1 MLPQYLIPLLKS
13 TTFVHPETQDLT
25 LTRKEVFKSYEVS
38 RTGLYAQL
46 LCTVL
51 WSVAVE
57 NLGRLSK
64 GNKGFQYGI
73 VPSPFSN

>member
-1 MLPQYLIPLLKS
+1 MLPHYLIPLLKS
-13 TTFVHPETQDLT
+13 TTFVYPETQDLT
-25 LTRKEVFKSYEVS
+25 LKRKEVFKSYAVS
-38 RTGLYAQL
+38 RTCLYAQL

-64 GNKGFQYGI
+64 GN
-73 VPSPFSN
+73 